1 MRNSFSA
8 SLLLSAALALAA
20 AVALILGVQA
30 AVVRTQSGWFTR
42 HGLEGSAQDL
52 AKAIRFDPQ
61 GKPVRMEL
69 TPTMKHM
76 VDALP
81 FDLMYRVLDSEGR
94 VLMGSGGAQPLT
106 PEGLAFDGSRSF
118 FDFGE
123 GETKMHAA
131 TLPVQNAGKRAYVQV
146 AKSERFEA
154 TMQRNN
160 YARERET
167 AIVAALLAIVV
178 FGAAVL
184 FHVGWLLRR
193 LRKAADAAARI
204 EPTNITAR
212 LDATDVPS
220 EIRPL
225 INSFNLVLG
234 RLEHG
239 YRVQQEFLATAA
251 HELKTPLT
259 LIRGQVELD
268 DSRDN
273 TAILR
278 DIDHMARQVHQLLHL
293 AEVSE
298 LQNYSLNE
306 IDVADAVQAV
316 IEHLSRL
323 AEPREVQLQLDSPAA
338 RVCVRADAGAFNL
351 LLRNLIENAIHH
363 SPAGGRVAIRVGPD
377 GVHIRDRGN
386 GIDPADLPRL
396 FQRFWRG
403 AHRRDDG
410 AGLGL
415 AICREI
421 ANFHDWT
428 LTARNAAP
436 GAEFSLRFGA
446 IR

>member
-1 MRNSFSA
+1 
-8 SLLLSAALALAA
+8 
-20 AVALILGVQA
+20 
-30 AVVRTQSGWFTR
+30 
-42 HGLEGSAQDL
+42 
-52 AKAIRFDPQ
+52 
-61 GKPVRMEL
+61 
-69 TPTMKHM
+69 
-76 VDALP
+76 
-81 FDLMYRVLDSEGR
+81 
-94 VLMGSGGAQPLT
+94 
-106 PEGLAFDGSRSF
+106 
-118 FDFGE
+118 
-123 GETKMHAA
+123 
-131 TLPVQNAGKRAYVQV
+131 
-146 AKSERFEA
+146 
-154 TMQRNN
+154 MQRNN